1 MSDELAR
8 KGELTRASAKL
19 ERQVDVCSANG
30 TGVRGAGRA
39 QDIAGA
45 DKSKGLKRQSIPTSA
60 SIYFPRFFSKII
72 IYFLTLKSF
81 VPNLLD
87 TITLKAFT

>member
-1 MSDELAR
+1 VSDEIALN
-8 KGELTRASAKL
+8 GELTRASAKL

-30 TGVRGAGRA
+30 TGVRGTGRA

-45 DKSKGLKRQSIPTSA
+45 GKSKGLKRQLILTSA
-60 SIYFPRFFSKII
+60 SIYFL
-72 IYFLTLKSF
+72 FLYCLLPSRADIEILLF
-81 VPNLLD
+81 LLD